1 MQSYSVEAVL
11 GVRGAN
17 ELTRSFERAS
27 SSVQK
32 LDRLSSGLKSIGK
45 RMTTDITLPVDA
57 MGTAI
62 VTTGAKFD
70 DQLSTVQA
78 VTGATANEMK
88 KLREQAKE
96 LGRDTRFSATQAAEG
111 QEMLARAGFETKE
124 VIEALP
130 SVLNLAAAGAV
141 DLGDA
146 ADIASNI
153 LSGFGMEATET
164 AKVADILAKASSDS
178 NTDIQGLGESMKYV
192 APIASDLGVSI
203 E

>member
-17 ELTRSFERAS
+17 EFTRSFERAS

-45 RMTTDITLPVDA
+45 RMTTAITLPVVA

-78 VTGATANEMK
+78 VTGATSKEMDKLHEQEK
-88 KLREQAKE
+88 KMGREK
-96 LGRDTRFSATQAAEG
+96 RFST
-111 QEMLARAGFETKE
+111 
-124 VIEALP
+124 
-130 SVLNLAAAGAV
+130 
-141 DLGDA
+141 
-146 ADIASNI
+146 
-153 LSGFGMEATET
+153 
-164 AKVADILAKASSDS
+164 
-178 NTDIQGLGESMKYV
+178 
-192 APIASDLGVSI
+192 
-203 E
+203 

>member
-11 GVRGAN
+11 GVKGAK
-17 ELTRSFERAS
+17 EFTRSFERAS

-45 RMTTDITLPVDA
+45 RMTTAITLPVIA

-78 VTGATANEMK
+78 VTGAPAKEMK

-96 LGRDTRFSATQAAEG
+96 MGRATRFSAHEAESG

-153 LSGFGMEATET
+153 LSGLDRKSTR
-164 AKVADILAKASSDS
+164 
-178 NTDIQGLGESMKYV
+178 
-192 APIASDLGVSI
+192 
-203 E
+203 